1 MMLDNAP
8 VKVNP
13 NTPSPP
19 LPHPR
24 ICGALVGTVG
34 SLLAAVQVPSRW
46 GIHAFLSLLSVGMWV
61 FGWDLMKYFFKIYF
75 FKNIFYMKY
84 FFKIIMSK
92 LILYCTQL
100 IVNASLALNSNSIQQ
115 NPLLFWGTII
125 LSYIIL
131 TRCFYTWQKSQSRH
145 LFFKFL

>member
-46 GIHAFLSLLSVGMWV
+46 GIHEFLSLLSVGMWV
-61 FGWDLMKYFFKIYF
+61 FGWDLMEYYFK
-75 FKNIFYMKY
+75 
-84 FFKIIMSK
+84 KIIMSK

-100 IVNASLALNSNSIQQ
+100 IVNASLALNSNGIQQ
-115 NPLLFWGTII
+115 NPLLF
-125 LSYIIL
+125 
-131 TRCFYTWQKSQSRH
+131 
-145 LFFKFL
+145 